1 MILTQINKSNNKPK
15 LDMWSDEVDPEDIW
29 ELKKKFEERKRELEQ
44 KYSGENVP
52 VELED
57 DEYNRQ

>member
-1 MILTQINKSNNKPK
+1 
-15 LDMWSDEVDPEDIW
+15 MWTDEVDPEDIW

-52 VELED
+52 VELEE